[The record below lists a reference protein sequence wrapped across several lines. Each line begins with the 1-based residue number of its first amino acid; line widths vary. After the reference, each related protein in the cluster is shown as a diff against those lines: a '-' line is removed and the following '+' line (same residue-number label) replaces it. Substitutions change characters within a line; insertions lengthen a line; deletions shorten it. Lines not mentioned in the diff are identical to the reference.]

1 MSITIK
7 EIRTSQAN
15 KFQDLDDN
23 KLVEA
28 YGTVNVIKK
37 EFADIE
43 SELKQTMIKRKDDN
57 VGFDKDLQLTLSFPT
72 GDVDY
77 SVTSKTDVTYTLD
90 ISEKD
95 FCQELEA
102 AGLEPSDY
110 VNIKIP
116 EKSLRSL
123 KAMTSLPLN
132 VTSHIKV
139 TSQPALD
146 IKSKK
151 KGGF

>member
-1 MSITIK
+1 MSITVK

-15 KFQDLDDN
+15 QFQDLDDN

-43 SELKQTMIKRKDDN
+43 GELKQTMIKRKDER
-57 VGFDKDLQLTLSFPT
+57 VGFDEDLQLTLSFPT
-72 GDVDY
+72 GDVNY
-77 SVTSKTDVTYTLD
+77 SVTSKTDVKYSLD
-90 ISEKD
+90 ISEKE
-95 FCQELEA
+95 FCEELEA

-116 EKSLRSL
+116 EKNLRLL
-123 KAMTSLPLN
+123 KSMPSLPLN
-132 VTSHIKV
+132 VTSHIIEV
-139 TSQPALD
+139 SQATLD
-146 IKSKK
+146 IRSKK